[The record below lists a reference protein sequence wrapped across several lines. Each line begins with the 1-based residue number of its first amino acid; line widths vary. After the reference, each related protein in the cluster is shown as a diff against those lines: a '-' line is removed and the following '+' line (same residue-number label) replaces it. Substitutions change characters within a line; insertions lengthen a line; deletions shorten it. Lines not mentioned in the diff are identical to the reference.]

1 MQHLIALLLS
11 FIFILSAAP
20 LHGAAPTPDSFAYG
34 ITLSTTTSQPL
45 YELPLPASV
54 YHHAGRDD
62 LADLR
67 VFNNRGA
74 VVPHLIQLVQSYSR
88 EEIQRYPLP
97 LFPITGSAQLPLP
110 ADISVLVKR
119 DPLGSIVDVK
129 LRGDNE
135 ASEEQKILFYLLDCT
150 GVEESMTSLEIF
162 ADNEKGDFY
171 QKIIV
176 DESDDLITW
185 RQRGSA
191 TLATLQHH
199 GRTLVNR
206 KVKLDPKVYR
216 YLRITPV
223 SEQHTLTINKV
234 EGLHFHSI
242 SGLFGER
249 RSFSLTSFRQSS
261 SPDSY
266 LFDTGGFFPLDQI
279 QINLEQPN
287 SMAEV
292 RLLSGPLPNGPMDEI
307 WHGLVYNLTKGEEEF
322 RNDPIFLMPNKHRYW
337 KLEFKESEVSPGPSP
352 QLRVSYL
359 PDQLLF
365 LGSGE
370 GPFTLAY
377 GNPGVSAPSFAM
389 NELLQKH
396 HNGKNR
402 GLATHPVTAGEEFIL
417 GGTER
422 LRPPP
427 PPLPWKKYI
436 LWLVLLSGT
445 GLVAKM
451 SISLYKQLNKTK
463 KEG

>member
-1 MQHLIALLLS
+1 MQHLIALVLP
-11 FIFILSAAP
+11 FIFILVTAP

-34 ITLSTTTSQPL
+34 ITLSTTTSQPF

-54 YHHAGRDD
+54 YRHVGRAD

-67 VFNNRGA
+67 VFNKQRA
-74 VVPHLIQLVQSYSR
+74 VVPHLVQLVQSYR
-88 EEIQRYPLP
+88 KEEIHRYPLP
-97 LFPITGSAQLPLP
+97 LFPIIGSSQVPIP

-119 DPLGSIVDVK
+119 DPMGSIVDVK
-129 LRGDNE
+129 ISGNDE
-135 ASEEQKILFYLLDCT
+135 ASKEQKVLFYLLDCT
-150 GVEESMTSLEIF
+150 GVENAMVSLEIF
-162 ADNEKGDFY
+162 ADNEEGDFY
-171 QKIIV
+171 QKIMV

-185 RQRGSA
+185 RPRASA

-199 GRTLVNR
+199 GRTMVNR
-206 KVKLDPKVYR
+206 KVKLEPKVYR

-223 SEQHTLTINKV
+223 NKQHSLAINKV
-234 EGLHFHSI
+234 EGLHSHSI
-242 SGLFGER
+242 SGPMGER
-249 RSFSLTSFRQSS
+249 KSFSLACFRQSS
-261 SPDSY
+261 SPDAY

-279 QINLEQPN
+279 QINLDQPN

-292 RLLSGPLPNGPMDEI
+292 RLLSGPLPNGPMDET
-307 WHGLVYNLTKGEEEF
+307 WHGLVYYLTRGEEEF
-322 RNDPIFLMPNKHRYW
+322 RNDPVFLVPNKHRYW
-337 KLEFKESEVSPGPSP
+337 KLEFKQSETSPGSAP

-359 PDQLLF
+359 PDQLFF

-370 GPFTLAY
+370 SPFTLAY
-377 GNPGVSAPSFAM
+377 GNPGVSHPDFAM
-389 NELLQKH
+389 DELFKKY
-396 HNGKNR
+396 HNGKAR

-417 GGTER
+417 GGPER

-427 PPLPWKKYI
+427 RPLPWKKYI